1 MNHFS
6 VTYRDGEHFRSLSN
20 TLTLEQRRF
29 ELLVFIYTLIF
40 FFLLRLVKSADAEG
54 PRIQRADAK

>member
-40 FFLLRLVKSADAEG
+40 FLLRLVKSADAEG
-54 PRIQRADAK
+54 PHIQRADAK